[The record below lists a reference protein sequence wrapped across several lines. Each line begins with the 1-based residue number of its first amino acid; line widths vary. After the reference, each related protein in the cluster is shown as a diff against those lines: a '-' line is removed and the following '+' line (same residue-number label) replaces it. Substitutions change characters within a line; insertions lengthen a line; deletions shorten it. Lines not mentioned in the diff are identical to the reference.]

1 MGWQKSAESKRK
13 RGVPEGLWV
22 RCPGCQ
28 ATIFRKEAKR
38 RLDTCPECNYHWP
51 ISAPERITQTLDEG
65 TFEEWDANLVTA
77 DPLNFFDRKSYKDRI
92 ATERQTT
99 GLKEAIITGSGR
111 IRARKVAFGVLD
123 SRFIMCSMGSVV
135 GEKLVRLVER
145 AGEQKLPLIVFSAS
159 GGARMHEGIIS
170 LMQMPKTSAAVAHF
184 RQSGGLFISVL
195 TNPTMGG
202 VTASFASL
210 GDVVFAEPN
219 ALIGFAGPR
228 TITATIHAELPSGF
242 QSSEFQLEHGFIDR
256 IVKRQD
262 MKSELARAIDY
273 CSN

>member
-1 MGWQKSAESKRK
+1 MNFQSSAETRRR

-28 ATIFRKEAKR
+28 AMIFRKEAKR
-38 RLDTCPECNYHWP
+38 RLGTCPECNYHWP
-51 ISAPERITQTLDEG
+51 LSAPERIEQTLDEG
-65 TFEEWDANLVTA
+65 TFEEWDANLATA

-92 ATERQTT
+92 KSERKAT
-99 GLKEAIITGSGR
+99 GLREAVVTGFGR
-111 IRARKVAFGVLD
+111 IRARKVAIGVLD
-123 SRFIMCSMGSVV
+123 SRFIMGSMGSVV
-135 GEKLVRLVER
+135 GEKITRLVER
-145 AGEQKLPLIVFSAS
+145 AQTQNLPLIIFSAS

-170 LMQMPKTSAAVAHF
+170 LMQMPKTSAAVARF
-184 RQSGGLFISVL
+184 RQNGGLFISVL

-202 VTASFASL
+202 VTASYASL
-210 GDVVFAEPN
+210 GDLVFAEPN

-228 TITATIHAELPSGF
+228 TIVATIHSELPPGF

-256 IVKRQD
+256 IVSRQD

-273 CSN
+273 CQK